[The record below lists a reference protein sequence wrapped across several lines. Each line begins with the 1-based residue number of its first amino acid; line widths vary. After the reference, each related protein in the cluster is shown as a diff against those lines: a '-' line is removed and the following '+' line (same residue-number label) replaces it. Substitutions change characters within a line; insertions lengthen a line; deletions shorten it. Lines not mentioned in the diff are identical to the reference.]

1 MRAVQH
7 FSDEYLAHCATF
19 SPGQT
24 LQFLEDFRQLHA
36 AKLSGMP
43 QRSVLIS
50 LRVPESLLRI
60 FRVKAEAEGVA
71 YQTKIKQ
78 LLEAWVNAPTG
89 S

>member
-1 MRAVQH
+1 MKPVQH
-7 FSDEYLAHCATF
+7 FSDEYLAHSATLT
-19 SPGQT
+19 PRQT

-36 AKLSGMP
+36 ARLSEAP

-50 LRVPESLLRI
+50 LRVPESLLRA
-60 FRVKAEAEGVA
+60 FRTKAKAEGVA

-78 LLEAWVNAPTG
+78 LMEAWISTLPP